1 LSAHNIDSL
10 FAKEFRLKT
19 MQEWDASTFEDHLGK
34 KVAWGM
40 FTGRSF
46 SGKKTVAAE
55 LCKAIKSKV
64 INMVDIAAELKKTMG
79 SEEEPFDGDVPVA
92 NVEDAI
98 VALIAADR
106 AAKQKFTYLFE
117 TWMQKTASDFIA
129 FMSQHYGQPT
139 FVVSTT
145 CDKKTA
151 EERYKKKN
159 ETEEV
164 GEDAV
169 QELEESAKKADKQ
182 RVEIE

>member
-1 LSAHNIDSL
+1 
-10 FAKEFRLKT
+10 

-55 LCKAIKSKV
+55 LCNAIKSKLV
-64 INMVDIAAELKKTMG
+64 NMSDIAADLKKTMG
-79 SEEEPFDGDVPVA
+79 SEEEPFDGEVPLEK
-92 NVEDAI
+92 VESAI
-98 VALIAADR
+98 CAMIAADR

-117 TWMQKTASDFIA
+117 SWMQKTATDFIH
-129 FMSQHYGQPT
+129 FMSEHYGQPT

-145 CDKKTA
+145 CDRKTA

-164 GEDAV
+164 TEDAS
-169 QELEESAKKADKQ
+169 QDLEDSAKKADK
-182 RVEIE
+182 